1 MHPLLCET
9 TILLTFQDGFGIIGI
24 SRSNGGEMTSATAE
38 RRIITRAARRL
49 VRQDLQLLPGA
60 IEEILR
66 YESPVQVHTR
76 VAAQDLDLGVQQIPA
91 PPTTPITSISAASP
105 PTTWP
110 LARAPT
116 TVWGR
121 PWPGSR
127 AASRWRS
134 S

>member
-1 MHPLLCET
+1 LYET

-38 RRIITRAARRL
+38 RRIISRAVRRL
-49 VRQDLQLLPGA
+49 VRQDLQPLPGA

-66 YESPVQVHTR
+66 YETPVQVRTR
-76 VAAQDLDLGVQQIPA
+76 VAAQDLDLWGQQIAA
-91 PPTTPITSISAASP
+91 PSTTPITSISAASP

-110 LARAPT
+110 LAMAPT
-116 TVWGR
+116 TVWGL
-121 PWPGSR
+121 PWAGSR

-134 S
+134 C